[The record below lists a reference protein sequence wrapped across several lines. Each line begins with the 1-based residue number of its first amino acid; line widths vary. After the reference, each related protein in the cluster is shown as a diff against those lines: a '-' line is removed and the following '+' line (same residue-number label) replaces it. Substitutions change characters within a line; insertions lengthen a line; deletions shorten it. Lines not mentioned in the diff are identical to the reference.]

1 MKLLELFS
9 GTGSVGTV
17 AKDMGWTVVSLD
29 LKGADIN
36 CDDDLQSSSR
46 LCRDILQWKYK
57 KYPVKYWDMIWASP
71 PCIEYSIAKQ
81 TGVRKIEEANEIVM
95 KTLEIIKY
103 FKPRVW
109 FVENPQTGLLKK
121 QSFMEGLPY
130 FDIDYCKY
138 GMPYRKRTRLW
149 TNLDTWTPRPL
160 CKKDCESMDGNR
172 HKETAQR
179 APSGKKE
186 NWKEGYT
193 LFKQMDL
200 YRIPQAL
207 VEEIMTAVNV
217 VCFR

>member
-17 AKDMGWTVVSLD
+17 CKDMGWTVVSLD

-36 CDDDLQSSSR
+36 CD
-46 LCRDILQWKYK
+46 ILQWKYK
-57 KYPVKYWDMIWASP
+57 KYPVKYFDFVWASP
-71 PCIEYSIAKQ
+71 PCIEYSIAK
-81 TGVRKIEEANEIVM
+81 TVGMRKIDEANAIVL
-95 KTLEIIKY
+95 KTLEIINY
-103 FKPRVW
+103 FNPRV
-109 FVENPQTGLLKK
+109 FTIENPQSGLLKK
-121 QSFMEGLPY
+121 QFMKGLPY

-138 GMPYRKRTRLW
+138 GLIYRKRTRLW

-160 CKKDCESMDGNR
+160 CKKDCDSMDGNR

-193 LFKQMDL
+193 LFKQKDL

-217 VCFR
+217 VCFQ